1 MTARELTNQLR
12 IINQERMLASLHD
25 ENFLQDLPDVDA
37 LNTAII
43 LINFLAIKKP
53 SDKLTVEEI
62 FREAD
67 IDF

>member
-1 MTARELTNQLR
+1 MEQLR
-12 IINQERMLASLHD
+12 IINQERILATLHD
-25 ENFLQDLPDVDA
+25 DTFFQDLPDIDA

-43 LINFLAIKKP
+43 LINYLSIKKP
-53 SDKLTVEEI
+53 SDKLTVAEI

>member
-1 MTARELTNQLR
+1 MTVRELTNQLR

-25 ENFLQDLPDVDA
+25 ENFLQDLPDIDA

-67 IDF
+67 IDL

>member
-1 MTARELTNQLR
+1 MTARELMEQLR
-12 IINQERMLASLHD
+12 IINQERMLATLHD
-25 ENFLQDLPDVDA
+25 DTFFQDLPDIDA

-53 SDKLTVEEI
+53 SDKLTVAEI

>member
-1 MTARELTNQLR
+1 MTAKELIEQLR
-12 IINQERMLASLHD
+12 MLNQEKMLASLHD
-25 ENFLQDLPDVDA
+25 DRFFLDSPDVDA

-43 LINFLAIKKP
+43 LINFLARKKM

>member
-67 IDF
+67 IDL

>member
-25 ENFLQDLPDVDA
+25 ENFFQDLPDIDA

-53 SDKLTVEEI
+53 SEKLTVEEI

-67 IDF
+67 IDL

>member
-1 MTARELTNQLR
+1 MTARELTEQLR
-12 IINQERMLASLHD
+12 IINQERMLATLHD
-25 ENFLQDLPDVDA
+25 DTFFQDLPDIDA

-43 LINFLAIKKP
+43 LINFLSIKKP
-53 SDKLTVEEI
+53 SDKLTVAEI

>member
-1 MTARELTNQLR
+1 MTARELMEQLR
-12 IINQERMLASLHD
+12 IINQERILATLHD
-25 ENFLQDLPDVDA
+25 DTFFQDLPDIDA

-43 LINFLAIKKP
+43 LINYLSIKKP
-53 SDKLTVEEI
+53 SDKLTVAEI

>member
-1 MTARELTNQLR
+1 MTARELMEQLR
-12 IINQERMLASLHD
+12 IINQERILATLHD
-25 ENFLQDLPDVDA
+25 DTFFQDLPDVDA

-43 LINFLAIKKP
+43 LINYLSIKKP
-53 SDKLTVEEI
+53 SDKLTVAEI

>member
-1 MTARELTNQLR
+1 
-12 IINQERMLASLHD
+12 MLASLHD

>member
-25 ENFLQDLPDVDA
+25 ENFLQDLPDIDA

-67 IDF
+67 IDL